1 MNLIIGIIVGLI
13 VLTILVAL
21 HELGHALAAK
31 HNGVKL
37 EEFGIGFPPNVWSF
51 KTKTNKVLPKGTKVS
66 INWIPLGGFVK
77 LQGEHDSDNKKG
89 DYGKATFW
97 GKTQILF
104 AGVIMNWLVSIVIFT
119 ILAIVGLPKLI
130 PNQFYIKEDA
140 KIIGGEITITDL
152 KDGMPA
158 KESGLEKGD
167 QILAINGEKIE
178 SPEQISI
185 LAKNNVDKDIDFKIK
200 RNNNELIKRVHAR
213 KDNADGKG
221 FLGTA
226 TTKTGE
232 KIYSTWSAPVV
243 GFCTTFQLTGETF
256 KTLGD
261 MVSNLFTGLY
271 NKVVGGKNLEQ
282 KANEQISKAGEG
294 VAGPVMIIGQIFP
307 QATQSGLGTILLLM
321 AIISL
326 SLACMNVLPIP
337 ALDGGRWLQTFIF
350 RKLLKKPLTAE
361 IEEKINGYGFLF
373 LMSLS
378 LLIIVLDIIKIS

>member
-167 QILAINGEKIE
+167 QIIAINGEKIE
-178 SPEQISI
+178 NPEQISI
-185 LAKNNVDKDIDFKIK
+185 LAKNNAGKDIDFKIK
-200 RNNNELIKRVHAR
+200 RNNNELIKKVHIR
-213 KDNADGKG
+213 KDNTDGKG

-226 TTKTGE
+226 TAKTGE
-232 KIYSTWSAPVV
+232 KIYSTWSVPVV
-243 GFCTTFQLTGETF
+243 GVCTTFQLTGETF

-307 QATQSGLGTILLLM
+307 QATQSGLDTILLLM

-373 LMSLS
+373 LMGLS
-378 LLIIVLDIIKIS
+378 LLIIILDIIKIS

>member
-51 KTKTNKVLPKGTKVS
+51 KTKTNKVLPKDTKVS

-167 QILAINGEKIE
+167 RILAINGEKIE
-178 SPEQISI
+178 NPEQISI
-185 LAKNNVDKDIDFKIK
+185 LAKNNVDRDIDFKIK
-200 RNNNELIKRVHAR
+200 RNNNELIKRVHVR

-243 GFCTTFQLTGETF
+243 GVYTTFQLTGETF

-373 LMSLS
+373 LMGLS
-378 LLIIVLDIIKIS
+378 LLIIILDIIKIS